1 MKTSIIIA
9 LSILFFVACDNKT
22 DKARET
28 PEQTT
33 EESTE
38 STFKVRVPSEKSTGA
53 TGTYTSEGRTYTGDV
68 TTETNEG
75 LRNLFTVTCK
85 GDMIQVIELRF
96 KNEEVARKG
105 GSFKPGSLV
114 PGGGEENEVGI
125 MFGIGYKSREASEGT
140 ITVTGSG
147 GKNVIEFNNV
157 KLTIPDKSI
166 IVSGKI
172 PF

>member
-1 MKTSIIIA
+1 
-9 LSILFFVACDNKT
+9 
-22 DKARET
+22 
-28 PEQTT
+28 
-33 EESTE
+33 
-38 STFKVRVPSEKSTGA
+38 
-53 TGTYTSEGRTYTGDV
+53 
-68 TTETNEG
+68 
-75 LRNLFTVTCK
+75 
-85 GDMIQVIELRF
+85 MIQMIELHF

-114 PGGGEENEVGI
+114 PGADEDNEAGI

-147 GKNVIEFNNV
+147 GKNVIELNNV